1 MRGETTMIVQ
11 RTFVL
16 SIALACLLIAG
27 QIAVAQVK
35 NESGPAAPVTF
46 SDADEAARQKIL
58 DSARWRRLNR
68 QFVDWVSVQR
78 VYTPEQLDAVK
89 ADLVARVARLSPR
102 ELEDFMEDMEDRL
115 SVLTSPEAAD
125 ARAWLTDFLAVAR
138 NPEQQLGRERPDVL
152 NMSAAQIRQ
161 EIAWLHQRREQRQR
175 AQTAFQQGR
184 EVRSR
189 GVQQARQR
197 RNDAQQQAVDARSRA
212 AANQHARTRYT
223 PNFADRPG
231 HTDLRP
237 QPMGAPIYN
246 VSPWGTPIYWHPL
259 VGTW

>member
-1 MRGETTMIVQ
+1 MIVQ
-11 RTFVL
+11 RAFVIA
-16 SIALACLLIAG
+16 IALACLSIAR
-27 QIAVAQVK
+27 QSAVAQ
-35 NESGPAAPVTF
+35 NENDSASAAPSTF
-46 SDADEAARQKIL
+46 SESDQAARQRIL
-58 DSARWRRLNR
+58 DSDRWRRLNR
-68 QFVDWVSVQR
+68 RFVDWVSVQQ

-89 ADLVARVARLSPR
+89 AELVARIARMSPR
-102 ELEDFMEDMEDRL
+102 DLEDFMEDMEDRL
-115 SVLTSPEAAD
+115 DVLTSPEAAD
-125 ARAWLTDFLAVAR
+125 ARAWLADFLVVAR

-152 NMSAAQIRQ
+152 NMSASQIRQ

-197 RNDAQQQAVDARSRA
+197 RSDTQQQGIEARSRA
-212 AANQHARTRYT
+212 AANAHARTQYT
-223 PNFADRPG
+223 PDFRDRPG
-231 HTDLRP
+231 HSDLRP

-246 VSPWGTPIYWHPL
+246 VSPWGTPLYWHPL